1 MTMALPPVLEA
12 VAQEMER
19 RGAKVSGQI
28 DDVVKSLES
37 GDLIVLPPGLGFD
50 FDVDDPSVVQRLDE
64 LSEAAADAAIECA
77 VGTPPTGYVPTRVRP
92 SMYQIVRGRSR
103 GR

>member
-1 MTMALPPVLEA
+1 MTMALPPTLEA

-19 RGAKVSGQI
+19 RGAKASGQI
-28 DDVVKSLES
+28 DEVVKSLES
-37 GDLIVLPPGLGFD
+37 GDLIPVPIGLD

-64 LSEAAADAAIECA
+64 LCEAAADATTACA

-92 SMYQIVRGRSR
+92 SMYQIVRGHSRSR
-103 GR
+103 R

>member
-1 MTMALPPVLEA
+1 MTMALPPTLEA

-19 RGAKVSGQI
+19 RGAKASGQI
-28 DDVVKSLES
+28 DEVVKSLES
-37 GDLIVLPPGLGFD
+37 GDLIPVPVGLD
-50 FDVDDPSVVQRLDE
+50 FDVDDPSVVKRLDE
-64 LSEAAADAAIECA
+64 LCEAAADAAIACA

-103 GR
+103 SRR

>member
-19 RGAKVSGQI
+19 RGAKASGQI

-37 GDLIVLPPGLGFD
+37 GDLTGVPLGLD
-50 FDVDDPSVVQRLDE
+50 FDIDDPSVVQRLDE
-64 LSEAAADAAIECA
+64 LSEAAADAAIACA

-103 GR
+103 SRR

>member
-19 RGAKVSGQI
+19 RGARASGQI

-37 GDLIVLPPGLGFD
+37 GDLITVPTGLD
-50 FDVDDPSVVQRLDE
+50 FDMDDPSIVQRIDE
-64 LSEAAADAAIECA
+64 LCEAAADATIACA
-77 VGTPPTGYVPTRVRP
+77 TGTPPTGYVPTRVRP
-92 SMYQIVRGRSR
+92 SMYQIVRGHTRHR
-103 GR
+103 

>member
-12 VAQEMER
+12 AAQEMER
-19 RGAKVSGQI
+19 RGAKASGQI
-28 DDVVKSLES
+28 DEVVKSLES
-37 GDLIVLPPGLGFD
+37 GDLIPIPLGGN

-64 LSEAAADAAIECA
+64 LCEAAADATIACA
-77 VGTPPTGYVPTRVRP
+77 TGTPPTGYVPTRVRP
-92 SMYQIVRGRSR
+92 SMYQIIRGRSR

>member
-12 VAQEMER
+12 AAQEMER
-19 RGAKVSGQI
+19 RGAEASGQI
-28 DDVVKSLES
+28 DEVVKSLES
-37 GDLIVLPPGLGFD
+37 GDLIPIPLGGN

-64 LSEAAADAAIECA
+64 LCEAAADATIACA
-77 VGTPPTGYVPTRVRP
+77 TGTPPTGYVPTRVRP
-92 SMYQIVRGRSR
+92 SMYQIIRGRSR